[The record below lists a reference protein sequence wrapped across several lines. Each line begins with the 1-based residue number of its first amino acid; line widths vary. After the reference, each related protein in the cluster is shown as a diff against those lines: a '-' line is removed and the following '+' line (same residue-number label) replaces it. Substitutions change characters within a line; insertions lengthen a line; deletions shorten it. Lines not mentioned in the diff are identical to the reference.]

1 MSTATLTAQDQ
12 LTRYAA
18 VAWRP
23 GELIEVRC
31 LPAMRDGDGAPVSFW
46 TKAEDLPAR
55 RERLE
60 ALNVQSM
67 NVYAGILPRAKE
79 GGKSDA
85 DCAGGFAVWQDFDG
99 ADPRA
104 AWKTATAA
112 GLPAP
117 SMVINSGHG
126 AHLIWALAERTDAA
140 AISALVG
147 DMAALLGSD
156 SSVRNPSRILRLPG
170 FVNWKAPVADAVL
183 MFADPDRRYAF
194 DALRAAVPVP
204 KRQETPARGPDAPE
218 GPAQG
223 PATRLERARRYVA
236 TIEGSG
242 KGGRTGKAFKV
253 AAVLVNDYGLSEPDA
268 LTILAGWD
276 RAANSPPIVQDYGPG
291 ELPKILQN
299 ARRYA
304 KHPAG
309 EKADAPQRGT
319 GAFVRPGIAPRRDSR
334 RNRG

>member
-23 GELIEVRC
+23 AELIEVRC

-46 TKAEDLPAR
+46 VKAEDLPGKY
-55 RERLE
+55 ERLE
-60 ALNVQSM
+60 ALNVQGM

-99 ADPRA
+99 MDPRA

-126 AHLIWALAERTDAA
+126 AHLIWALAERTDPA

-147 DMAALLGSD
+147 DLAARLGSD

-170 FVNWKAPVADAVL
+170 FVNWKPPVADAVL

-204 KRQETPARGPDAPE
+204 ERQAPAPDAPQGTPARTGGNSKTRRTSWNARESISPQWNRRGKARGINAVFVWRRRSGATSRFPMRTPGRSCGP
-218 GPAQG
+218 G
-223 PATRLERARRYVA
+223 TRSTVRPWTIRNCARFSARQENTRSTLRAKKPMLHREARRMRRARNR
-236 TIEGSG
+236 
-242 KGGRTGKAFKV
+242 
-253 AAVLVNDYGLSEPDA
+253 
-268 LTILAGWD
+268 
-276 RAANSPPIVQDYGPG
+276 
-291 ELPKILQN
+291 
-299 ARRYA
+299 
-304 KHPAG
+304 PAW
-309 EKADAPQRGT
+309 
-319 GAFVRPGIAPRRDSR
+319 
-334 RNRG
+334 

>member
-1 MSTATLTAQDQ
+1 M
-12 LTRYAA
+12 
-18 VAWRP
+18 RP
-23 GELIEVRC
+23 SHGGRQSLIEVRC

-60 ALNVQSM
+60 ALNVQGM

-85 DCAGGFAVWQDFDG
+85 DCAGGFAVWADFDG
-99 ADPRA
+99 MDPRA

-140 AISALVG
+140 MISALVG
-147 DMAALLGSD
+147 DMAARLGSD

-183 MFADPDRRYAF
+183 MFADPARRYAF

-204 KRQETPARGPDAPE
+204 RRQETPPRAPDAAGAPDTAF
-218 GPAQG
+218 PK
-223 PATRLERARRYVA
+223 TRRTSLNGRDGMSPQSRGAARAGARARR
-236 TIEGSG
+236 S
-242 KGGRTGKAFKV
+242 R
-253 AAVLVNDYGLSEPDA
+253 L
-268 LTILAGWD
+268 
-276 RAANSPPIVQDYGPG
+276 
-291 ELPKILQN
+291 
-299 ARRYA
+299 RR
-304 KHPAG
+304 
-309 EKADAPQRGT
+309 
-319 GAFVRPGIAPRRDSR
+319 SL
-334 RNRG
+334 